1 MALGS
6 ITIKVA
12 KTLSQVDEILE
23 IDPTNQEAIKQAIE
37 DAINKLHSKIVNG
50 DVHLLLTD
58 ATEFN
63 IAPKS
68 EFKQFMYDVTGEK
81 GPYKVVKTYK
91 SWVGISD
98 GVYEIENCPKYIPVS
113 WCKKTPEKR
122 DHLKVLSVFLAICS
136 VIQSA
141 ALLLLLI

>member
-6 ITIKVA
+6 ITIKVV

-23 IDPTNQEAIKQAIE
+23 IDPANHEVVKEAIEA
-37 DAINKLHSKIVNG
+37 AINKLHSKIVNG

-58 ATEFN
+58 TTEFKV
-63 IAPKS
+63 ALKS
-68 EFKQFMYDVTGEK
+68 EFKQFMCDVTGEK

-113 WCKKTPEKR
+113 WCEKATEKR
-122 DHLKVLSVFLAICS
+122 DHIKVLSIFLAICS
-136 VIQSA
+136 IIQSA